1 MASME
6 STQGPRWSSNL
17 VFVLASAGA
26 AVGLGNLWRF
36 PYIAGENGG
45 GAFVL
50 VYIAAVILIGYPIM
64 VAELTIGRRGRGNA
78 EQAIRAISRESGI
91 DKTWTVTGMFQKA
104 VPIGHWQV
112 IGLLSIFI
120 PFVGIAYYSVI
131 AGWVLDYMVAF
142 IGSGGLNY
150 DDPEGFQQR
159 FEDMMGS
166 PWRLL
171 ALHAAFMAGV
181 IFVTAHEIHSGIERA
196 ARFLMPA
203 LFVLLLILVGFAFMQ
218 GDMARGVNF
227 LFAPD
232 FSALTWRG
240 VLLAVGQAFFSLAV
254 GIGAL
259 MTFGAY
265 LDKATSLPK
274 AAAQICAT
282 DTAVAL
288 LAGLAIFPIVFAFG
302 LDPQE
307 GPGLTFVTLPNAF
320 AEMTGG
326 YIVGSAFFLLLFF
339 AAFTTGIATLEPVV
353 SWLIGRGMARK
364 PAALLSGGAAWIL
377 GAVAALSF
385 NEWEDVHP
393 LAFLG
398 WDAHIFDILD
408 FSIASLLL
416 PVNGLL
422 IAIFV
427 AWAIRRHAID
437 DELGG
442 PNAFLSVWRIVLGI
456 AAPIAIVAILAMG

>member
-6 STQGPRWSSNL
+6 ASQGPRWSSNL
-17 VFVLASAGA
+17 IFVLASAGA

-64 VAELTIGRRGRGNA
+64 IAELTIGRRGRGNA
-78 EQAIRAISRESGI
+78 EEAIDAVRRESGI
-91 DKTWTVTGMFQKA
+91 GR
-104 VPIGHWQV
+104 HWQV
-112 IGLLSIFI
+112 IGLLSVFI
-120 PFVGIAYYSVI
+120 PFVGIGYYSVI

-142 IGSGGLNY
+142 IGSGGLTY
-150 DDPEGFQQR
+150 DDPAGFQQR
-159 FEDMMGS
+159 FDAMMAS

-181 IFVTAHEIHSGIERA
+181 IYVTAHEIHSGIERA

-203 LFVLLLILVGFAFMQ
+203 LFVLLLILVGFAFTQ
-218 GDMARGVNF
+218 GDMARGIDF

-232 FSALTWRG
+232 FSELTWRG

-265 LDKATSLPK
+265 LDKSTSLPK

-307 GPGLTFVTLPNAF
+307 GPGLTFVTLPTAF

-326 YIVGSAFFLLLFF
+326 YVVGSAFFLLLFF

-364 PAALLSGGAAWIL
+364 PAALLSGGAAWVL
-377 GAVAALSF
+377 GAVAAMSF

-393 LAFLG
+393 LGFLG

-422 IAIFV
+422 IALFV
-427 AWAIRRHAID
+427 AWAIKRRAIN

-442 PNAFLSVWRIVLGI
+442 PNAFLSVWRVVLGI